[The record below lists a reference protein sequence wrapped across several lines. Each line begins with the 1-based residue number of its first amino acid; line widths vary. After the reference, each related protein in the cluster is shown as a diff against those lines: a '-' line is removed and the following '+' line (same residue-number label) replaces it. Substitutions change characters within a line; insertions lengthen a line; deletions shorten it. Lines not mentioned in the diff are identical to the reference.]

1 MQHHY
6 LKSAFLGAMCLLSL
20 SGAAQY
26 DHSYS
31 GTKFPA
37 RIAEFYYTGQR
48 NYDESGKD
56 ISVSYSAQGKIELTS
71 YVYPS
76 KGVELDYHFNEY
88 KLMLLQQ
95 KARAKVI
102 TSDTLYVQEKDGL
115 ASELTFKDYYH
126 NEKQTLSSFL
136 FMFKYKGWFVM
147 VRATCPAGYGIQARS
162 ELKAYLENMP
172 FPEIECK

>member
-1 MQHHY
+1 MQHH
-6 LKSAFLGAMCLLSL
+6 LFRSMVLVAVCLLSL
-20 SGAAQY
+20 SGTAQY
-26 DHSYS
+26 DHSFS
-31 GTKFPA
+31 GTNFPA

-48 NYDESGKD
+48 NYDETGKD

-76 KGVELDYHFNEY
+76 RDVELSYHFNEY

-102 TSDTLYVQEKDGL
+102 TSDTLHIQEHHGL
-115 ASELTFKDYYH
+115 ASELTFRDYYH
-126 NEKQTLSSFL
+126 DEKQILSSFL
-136 FMFKYKGWFVM
+136 FMFKYKGWFIM
-147 VRATCPAGYGIQARS
+147 VRATCPAGYSIQARTG
-162 ELKAYLENMP
+162 LKAYLENMP

>member
-6 LKSAFLGAMCLLSL
+6 LKSVFLGAIFLLSL

-102 TSDTLYVQEKDGL
+102 KATR
-115 ASELTFKDYYH
+115 
-126 NEKQTLSSFL
+126 
-136 FMFKYKGWFVM
+136 FMFRK
-147 VRATCPAGYGIQARS
+147 RTDLPPS
-162 ELKAYLENMP
+162 
-172 FPEIECK
+172 